1 MTRQTDSSAPP
12 ANRVRRRYVLLRFVA
27 AVLFVLSL
35 ALSFRGPRP
44 TWADETF
51 TLRIAPVYTRDFRH
65 EIELDVHPPLYFALS
80 SLAAELSPRSPNPND
95 YPDYS
100 SPPTV
105 RAFSYLIFLALLWMT
120 LRLAGRRVDKP
131 EDMLLP
137 TFLILTSA
145 HLALF
150 GPMMR
155 YYALSALGVMSAT
168 LLLLEPVRQPSHF
181 PSRSTV
187 HRAVW
192 YAVAMWVALSSS
204 YITAIVLPAHIIFLL
219 RRPKSEA
226 RPFWFALGAVAL
238 ASLPLLW
245 LLKIQTAFVS
255 HHGSAGLAGVVKGS
269 IARLAF
275 TIYSFL
281 IGEFVRPWDL
291 LLSIP
296 ALIAFC
302 FLVFLAWKVR
312 KTALGGL
319 LWLMLA
325 ISLPLGAIA
334 LALIGVG
341 VEFCPARLFFLAPI
355 FLILLALG
363 PASAGIAPRT
373 AGLGAAAIFVLVVV
387 NLASTFNFHA
397 GNLYIQST
405 YVIPWKE
412 IGTRIQEIS
421 ESSNETWVYTDD
433 PTLNYWIEPDYPTKL
448 IPKDIWADEMMLP
461 YREGQGPDT
470 IVLVYSPRA
479 FTDEGIRNT
488 ATCALQRSAV
498 LESSIEY
505 LREDETAVR
514 LKSMLLG
521 RPVYEVKKVLAV
533 YHAAG

>member
-1 MTRQTDSSAPP
+1 MTTQTDSSTPP
-12 ANRVRRRYVLLRFVA
+12 VNRIRRRYVLLRFIA

-35 ALSFRGPRP
+35 GLSFRGPRP

-51 TLRIAPVYTRDFRH
+51 TLRILPVYTRDFWH

-80 SLAAELSPRSPNPND
+80 SIAAELSPQSPNPHD
-95 YPDYS
+95 YPDYP
-100 SPPTV
+100 SPPTA
-105 RAFSYLIFLALLWMT
+105 RLLSYVIFLALVWMT
-120 LRLAGRRVDKP
+120 LRLAERRVDKP
-131 EDMLLP
+131 GDLLLP
-137 TFLILTSA
+137 TFLILASA

-168 LLLLEPVRQPSHF
+168 LLLLEPIRQPSHF
-181 PSRSTV
+181 PAGSPAR
-187 HRAVW
+187 RAVW
-192 YAVAMWVALSSS
+192 FAVALWVALWSS
-204 YITAIVLPAHIIFLL
+204 YITAIVIPAHIIFLL
-219 RRPKSEA
+219 RRPRSEA
-226 RPFWFALGAVAL
+226 QPFWWALAAVAV

-245 LLKIQTAFVS
+245 LLKIQTAFVT
-255 HHGSAGLAGVVKGS
+255 HHDSAGLAGLVKGS
-269 IARLAF
+269 IARFAF

-281 IGEFVRPWDL
+281 IGEFVRPWDW

-296 ALIAFC
+296 ALIALG
-302 FLVFLAWKVR
+302 FLVFLAWKAR

-334 LALIGVG
+334 LAWIGVG
-341 VEFCPARLFFLAPI
+341 VEFSPARLFFLAPI

-373 AGLGAAAIFVLVVV
+373 ARLGATAIFVLVVV
-387 NLASTFNFHA
+387 NLASTSNFHA

-412 IGTRIQEIS
+412 IGARIEQIS
-421 ESSNETWVYTDD
+421 DRSRSTWVYTDD

-488 ATCALQRSAV
+488 ASCALQRPAV